1 MLTESEL
8 RESIRRQL
16 RETADR
22 THTLLE
28 RKRKKRKEP
37 LEPPITDLTKTYIE
51 DESKYKSDIQNAL
64 KRFGGHIPLA
74 ADSLGVSTRTLQ
86 RHIDR
91 NFGYGELDELLAGP
105 GPDLEWDLDTG
116 KRNTDLEYDRRTADE
131 KRRQRRSRERERD
144 FERRS
149 RERDRKRSAQ

>member
-1 MLTESEL
+1 MLTESDL
-8 RESIRRQL
+8 RESIRKQL
-16 RETADR
+16 RETVSR
-22 THTLLE
+22 TQTLLE
-28 RKRKKRKEP
+28 RRKQKEP

-86 RHIDR
+86 GHIDR

-116 KRNTDLEYDRRTADE
+116 KRNTDLEYDRRTASE
-131 KRRQRRSRERERD
+131 KRSQQRAREREKD
-144 FERRS
+144 FERRN
-149 RERDRKRSAQ
+149 RERKARR